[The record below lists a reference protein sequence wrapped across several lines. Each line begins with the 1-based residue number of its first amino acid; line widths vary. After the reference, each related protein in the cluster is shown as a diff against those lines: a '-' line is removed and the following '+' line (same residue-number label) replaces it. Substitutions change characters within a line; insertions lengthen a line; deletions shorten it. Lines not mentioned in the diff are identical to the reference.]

1 MHPDLCLDLILSLR
15 MDGIN
20 CKILS
25 SNRAV
30 GFKIRAYSLGL
41 MQFSVLSMYLH
52 LWPLCCMPLAVL
64 GLLASSSFNWKG
76 ATWVVTRICIQLFQ
90 FEFWWGLVGPNSGL
104 SFTLCTSFYTIH
116 ILYSLYYCTLLACL
130 CHAIDFLEIFS
141 FDGKQIKWRW
151 KMNT

>member
-1 MHPDLCLDLILSLR
+1 MSVKGLNQCLKTTEGPCARPEIKLSLNLGALKFASR
-15 MDGIN
+15 LVPGLNFKLGMDGIN

-41 MQFSVLSMYLH
+41 MRFSVLSMYLH

-76 ATWVVTRICIQLFQ
+76 ATWVVTQICIQLFQ
-90 FEFWWGLVGPNSGL
+90 FEF
-104 SFTLCTSFYTIH
+104 
-116 ILYSLYYCTLLACL
+116 
-130 CHAIDFLEIFS
+130 
-141 FDGKQIKWRW
+141 
-151 KMNT
+151 